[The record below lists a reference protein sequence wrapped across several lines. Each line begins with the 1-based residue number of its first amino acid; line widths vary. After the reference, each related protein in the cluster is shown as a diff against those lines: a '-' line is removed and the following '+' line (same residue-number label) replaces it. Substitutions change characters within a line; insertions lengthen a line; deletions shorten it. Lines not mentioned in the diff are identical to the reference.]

1 MAIFAILESDSNFSE
16 VEAMATMNVSLPDP
30 MKAWVEA
37 QVEGGKY
44 ANSSDY
50 VRDLIRRDQE
60 RRAQNEALQAAITQ
74 GLESGNAG
82 PLDMEEIK
90 RKGRE
95 KARSAGLDV

>member
-1 MAIFAILESDSNFSE
+1 
-16 VEAMATMNVSLPDP
+16 MATMNISLPDL
-30 MKAWVEA
+30 MKEWVATQIET
-37 QVEGGKY
+37 GRY

-60 RRAQNEALQAAITQ
+60 SKAQQEALQAAITT

-82 PLDMEEIK
+82 PLDMEEVK